1 MNRIDTI
8 VSLINDNDLVADIGC
23 DQVEVGIKLAKR
35 GIKSIASDISD
46 NVIKKSK
53 GKVKTLG
60 LEDYIDLRTSN
71 GLNKIND
78 NEVNTLVIAG
88 MGAYTIID
96 ILNTNKR
103 FNKII
108 TISNNHN
115 DLLRSK
121 MNEYSYKV
129 KEEVIVKESN
139 IYYNVI
145 VFISGK
151 KKYTE
156 EELLLGFN
164 HKDLNMFNEWKNYL
178 LNKYTIINRESKG
191 NNLEAK
197 QILKY
202 LE

>member
-46 NVIKKSK
+46 NVIKKAK
-53 GKVKTLG
+53 EKVKTLG

-145 VFISGK
+145 VFIPGK

>member
-46 NVIKKSK
+46 NVIKKAK
-53 GKVKTLG
+53 EKVKTLG

-115 DLLRSK
+115 DLIFGILFS
-121 MNEYSYKV
+121 MV
-129 KEEVIVKESN
+129 AGIM
-139 IYYNVI
+139 
-145 VFISGK
+145 VFVSLD
-151 KKYTE
+151 
-156 EELLLGFN
+156 ELLPASQRAEDHHISVYGAILGMIVMAIA
-164 HKDLNMFNEWKNYL
+164 LNL
-178 LNKYTIINRESKG
+178 LG
-191 NNLEAK
+191 GHGH
-197 QILKY
+197 
-202 LE
+202 

>member
-46 NVIKKSK
+46 NVIKKAK
-53 GKVKTLG
+53 EKVKTLG